1 MNLQRN
7 PPIRKFSWT
16 NFLALVFFLIVV
28 CLVVFR
34 VYFFRHIPGE
44 SNARAN
50 IGLLRFHNEVY
61 YPVRAF
67 ITGENPFDAEQ
78 LAAFH
83 PDTQYETAA
92 PQSTRLP
99 TMLPSTLLIYCLF
112 GFFQLPYAEA
122 IFIGL
127 SVLLT
132 VVLSALLLKKCTE
145 TSPGIGG
152 TFFCS
157 ALMLV
162 SLPGTETFFTCP
174 ASMMC
179 VLGVAWA
186 LAYSQR
192 KIWLSSIGVTLAMIQ
207 PAIGIPLAL
216 LLLLR
221 GNVVAIAGALG
232 LLAITN
238 GLAIGYIIHNGGPAL
253 TDLSYWQ
260 AFDYRNYVTALPALG
275 SHQSPLGLNLL
286 SGIKTWA
293 GNRLTLDLS
302 TILPAAILVLGGLA
316 LWSERN
322 AGQRTGIIS
331 RSGMLIALLTIA
343 VFAKSIDAMMLL
355 WIPVVGVVVDGV
367 RSEKSFSVGMRFL
380 LGLLLVLPLFNYFAT
395 PFLIERLKIGPQ
407 WLGDPNSDQLFSL
420 RTALA
425 DWNVPN
431 PAGVEWNVVS
441 TFNICLI
448 ALAALLI
455 MLRMFTSAFFADR
468 GEVSSDV

>member
-1 MNLQRN
+1 MNLERHT
-7 PPIRKFSWT
+7 PTRKFSWT

-34 VYFFRHIPGE
+34 IYLLKHIPGE
-44 SNARAN
+44 SNPRAN

-67 ITGENPFDAEQ
+67 ITGENPFVPEQ

-83 PDTQYETAA
+83 PDTEHGTAA
-92 PQSTRLP
+92 PLP
-99 TMLPSTLLIYCLF
+99 AMLPSTLLIYCAF
-112 GFFQLPYAEA
+112 GFFQLRYAEA

-132 VVLSALLLKKCTE
+132 VVLSALLIKKCNE
-145 TSPGIGG
+145 TSAGIGG
-152 TFFCS
+152 AFFCS
-157 ALMLV
+157 ALMLI

-174 ASMMC
+174 ATMMS

-192 KIWLSSIGVTLAMIQ
+192 KIWLSSIGLTLAMIQ
-207 PAIGIPLAL
+207 PVIGIPVAILM
-216 LLLLR
+216 LLR
-221 GNVVAIAGALG
+221 GNVTAIAGGLA

-238 GLAIGYIIHNGGPAL
+238 GLAIGYIINNGGPAL

-260 AFDYRNYVTALPALG
+260 AFDYSGYVAGLPALG
-275 SHQSPLGLNLL
+275 ADQSPLGLDLL
-286 SGIKTWA
+286 AGIKTWA
-293 GNRLTLDLS
+293 GNHLTLDLS
-302 TILPAAILVLGGLA
+302 TILPAGALVLGGLA
-316 LWSERN
+316 IWSERN

-331 RSGMLIALLTIA
+331 RSGMLIALLA
-343 VFAKSIDAMMLL
+343 MVVFSKSIDAMMLL
-355 WIPVVGVVVDGV
+355 WIPAVGVVVDGV

-395 PFLIERLKIGPQ
+395 PFLMERLKIGPQ
-407 WLGDPNSDQLFSL
+407 WLGDPNSDQLYSL
-420 RTALA
+420 RNALA
-425 DWNVPN
+425 DWNIPN
-431 PAGVEWNVVS
+431 PAGVEWNLVS

-448 ALAALLI
+448 ALAAILI
-455 MLRMFTSAFFADR
+455 MLRMFTSVFFADR
-468 GEVSSDV
+468 HDTVLDEA

>member
-1 MNLQRN
+1 MNQERH
-7 PPIRKFSWT
+7 PPTRKFSWT

-34 VYFFRHIPGE
+34 VYLLKHVPGE
-44 SNARAN
+44 SNPRAN

-67 ITGENPFDAEQ
+67 ITGDNPFVPEQ

-83 PDTQYETAA
+83 PDTEHGTAA
-92 PQSTRLP
+92 PLP
-99 TMLPSTLLIYCLF
+99 AMLPSTLLIYCLF
-112 GFFQLPYAEA
+112 GFFQLRFAEA

-145 TSPGIGG
+145 QSPGIGG
-152 TFFCS
+152 AFFCS
-157 ALMLV
+157 ALMLI
-162 SLPGTETFFTCP
+162 SLPGTEAFFTCP
-174 ASMMC
+174 ATMIC

-186 LAYSQR
+186 LAYSER

-207 PAIGIPLAL
+207 PVIGIPVVILM
-216 LLLLR
+216 LLR
-221 GNVVAIAGALG
+221 GNIAAIAGGLA

-238 GLAIGYIIHNGGPAL
+238 GLAIGYIIHHGGPAL

-260 AFDYRNYVTALPALG
+260 AFDYRNYIAALPAI
-275 SHQSPLGLNLL
+275 SANQSPIGLDLNAA
-286 SGIKTWA
+286 IQTWA
-293 GNRLTLDLS
+293 QNNLTLDLS
-302 TILPAAILVLGGLA
+302 RLLPAVVLVVSGLA
-316 LWSERN
+316 IWSERN

-331 RSGMLIALLTIA
+331 RSGMLIALVAIV

-395 PFLIERLKIGPQ
+395 PFLMERLKIGPQ

-425 DWNVPN
+425 DWNIPN
-431 PAGVEWNVVS
+431 PAGVEWNLVS
-441 TFNICLI
+441 TVNICLI
-448 ALAALLI
+448 ALAAVLI
-455 MLRMFTSAFFADR
+455 MLRMFTSVFFADR
-468 GEVSSDV
+468 HEEAA